1 MCKMIYQ
8 CNEIKKNLDAELKQI
23 EIEDSNILK
32 KAERSIHSINK
43 VLNQLKELLDKNEF
57 SSIEQEIHFFK
68 EIKPTIYS
76 RLIYFVKIFNIES
89 KRPTGSDK
97 SQKKYLQNEIEKLE
111 LFFAE
116 NLEFYQYYRNGVTYL
131 DDKYFVRGKFDIRL
145 HVNTFIYD
153 ANPDFSTSHDYKVA
167 KILANDLL
175 CIYLKS
181 EIAALDRKEQNNRSG
196 QIRKSKYAWTDSKI
210 SLVELIYALQACGC
224 INNGSVDIKEIA
236 LFVETIFDIDL
247 GDFYRTY
254 LEIKNRQNP
263 PKFLDTMRTALVK
276 KIEEQDD

>member
-1 MCKMIYQ
+1 MLE
-8 CNEIKKNLDAELKQI
+8 EILQIQKTLDAELKQI
-23 EIEDSNILK
+23 DTDEPNILK
-32 KAERSIHSINK
+32 KAETSIHLINN
-43 VLNQLKELLDKNEF
+43 VLNKLKSLICENKFGGITE
-57 SSIEQEIHFFK
+57 EIQFFK
-68 EIKPTIYS
+68 EIKPAIYS
-76 RLIYFVKIFNIES
+76 KLIYFVKIFNIES